1 MLRSMR
7 FYLLMKYKM
16 AVSADYRRLLK
27 KEAKAYTI
35 VQKSFKKQEQ
45 FLMDHL
51 EELYTK
57 FPLQISL
64 AYNYLNQAPNLYKKG
79 REQEASS
86 EPLGS
91 FRAEMW
97 VNDMVNQLEKPIS
110 KGVEKWYKTTRNKF
124 KKILTQNAIVYNAW
138 IILNYAREWS
148 VLQLSNFRWA
158 ISHTTKFEVI
168 KVLKEGLDN
177 NRTYNQVKDKI
188 HKINQVIFW
197 KPRARTIAVTEM
209 WKWYEYG
216 NVHPMR
222 ELQAVWVQ
230 VLKKRQTCEDWKVRP
245 EHMECEKLERVHLE
259 YIYPTVKVPYPP
271 GWPNCRCTVQYKV
284 NN

>member
-1 MLRSMR
+1 
-7 FYLLMKYKM
+7 
-16 AVSADYRRLLK
+16 
-27 KEAKAYTI
+27 
-35 VQKSFKKQEQ
+35 
-45 FLMDHL
+45 MDHL

-64 AYNYLNQAPNLYKKG
+64 AYNYLNQAPKLYKKG

-188 HKINQVIFW
+188 HKINQVIFG

-209 WKWYEYG
+209 GKWYEYW

-230 VLKKRQTCEDWKVRP
+230 VLKKRQTCNDGKVRP
-245 EHMECEKLERVHLE
+245 DHMECEELGRVPLEF
-259 YIYPTVKVPYPP
+259 IYPSVKVPYPP
-271 GWPNCRCTVQYKV
+271 GWPNCRCTNQHRVID
-284 NN
+284 

>member
-1 MLRSMR
+1 MR

-64 AYNYLNQAPNLYKKG
+64 AYEHLNKAPNLYKKG
-79 REQEASS
+79 REQETSS

-188 HKINQVIFW
+188 HKINQVIFG

-209 WKWYEYG
+209 GKWYEYW

-230 VLKKRQTCEDWKVRP
+230 VLKKRQTCNDGKVRP
-245 EHMECEKLERVHLE
+245 DHMECEELGRVPLEF
-259 YIYPTVKVPYPP
+259 IYPSVKVPYPP
-271 GWPNCRCTVQYKV
+271 GWPNCRCTNQHRVID
-284 NN
+284 

>member
-1 MLRSMR
+1 MR

-64 AYNYLNQAPNLYKKG
+64 AYNYLNQAPKLYKKG

-188 HKINQVIFW
+188 HKINQVIFG

-209 WKWYEYG
+209 GKWYEYW

-222 ELQAVWVQ
+222 ELQAVWVT
-230 VLKKRQTCEDWKVRP
+230 VLKKRQTCNDGKVRP
-245 EHMECEKLERVHLE
+245 DHMECEELGRVPLEF
-259 YIYPTVKVPYPP
+259 IYPSVKVPYPP
-271 GWPNCRCTVQYKV
+271 GWPNCRCTNQHRVID
-284 NN
+284 

>member
-1 MLRSMR
+1 MR

-97 VNDMVNQLEKPIS
+97 VNDMVNQLEKPVS

-222 ELQAVWVQ
+222 ELQAVWVT
-230 VLKKRQTCEDWKVRP
+230 VLKKRQTCNDGKVRP
-245 EHMECEKLERVHLE
+245 DHMECEELGRVPLEF
-259 YIYPTVKVPYPP
+259 IYPSVKVPYPP
-271 GWPNCRCTVQYKV
+271 GWPNCRCTNQHRVID
-284 NN
+284 